1 VARCNRQHFFFLL
14 VFFFDSLRKSTMVSS
29 RVLLYGESYAMRY
42 QTTTV
47 PSFAT
52 LMAAPLRNE
61 TVSVNFASCATDL
74 PVLSRCGEF
83 LVRYGPSYCVL
94 ESSQMTLDQL
104 RAVLASGEL
113 FHVAA
118 GEVVWNALLA
128 TDNGA
133 YDDVADVDDNDDND
147 SRTVANVA
155 DFAGLLLMAGVF
167 VHGNGT
173 VVSDMIAQPQRKDVA
188 VDLRMLASRATAA
201 LAALAGVAAPLLAV
215 GVAAQVLVFRASLA
229 VSMQVQ
235 PVVGAREVLLLWG
248 VRWAPGQ
255 LRAAVDERAGGAGGT
270 SRDSSAL
277 AHVRVLQFSPTA
289 VFDGVDNAALLTLCL
304 CDLPRLEVL
313 CLKGAQLASR

>member
-1 VARCNRQHFFFLL
+1 
-14 VFFFDSLRKSTMVSS
+14 MVSS

-133 YDDVADVDDNDDND
+133 DDDDGEGDE
-147 SRTVANVA
+147 TTI
-155 DFAGLLLMAGVF
+155 M
-167 VHGNGT
+167 T
-173 VVSDMIAQPQRKDVA
+173 VVQ
-188 VDLRMLASRATAA
+188 LRM
-201 LAALAGVAAPLLAV
+201 
-215 GVAAQVLVFRASLA
+215 
-229 VSMQVQ
+229 
-235 PVVGAREVLLLWG
+235 
-248 VRWAPGQ
+248 
-255 LRAAVDERAGGAGGT
+255 
-270 SRDSSAL
+270 
-277 AHVRVLQFSPTA
+277 
-289 VFDGVDNAALLTLCL
+289 
-304 CDLPRLEVL
+304 
-313 CLKGAQLASR
+313 

>member
-1 VARCNRQHFFFLL
+1 
-14 VFFFDSLRKSTMVSS
+14 MVSS

-94 ESSQMTLDQL
+94 ESSQMTLEQL

-133 YDDVADVDDNDDND
+133 YDDVGEGDE
-147 SRTVANVA
+147 TTI
-155 DFAGLLLMAGVF
+155 M
-167 VHGNGT
+167 T
-173 VVSDMIAQPQRKDVA
+173 VVQ
-188 VDLRMLASRATAA
+188 LRM
-201 LAALAGVAAPLLAV
+201 
-215 GVAAQVLVFRASLA
+215 
-229 VSMQVQ
+229 
-235 PVVGAREVLLLWG
+235 
-248 VRWAPGQ
+248 
-255 LRAAVDERAGGAGGT
+255 
-270 SRDSSAL
+270 
-277 AHVRVLQFSPTA
+277 
-289 VFDGVDNAALLTLCL
+289 
-304 CDLPRLEVL
+304 
-313 CLKGAQLASR
+313 